1 MEEEQVAHAD
11 ARLQPSQF
19 HRGLVEV
26 ENQVRNSNF
35 ELPSSAE
42 KFKTMF
48 SKRDR
53 QLGQREVWDRL
64 R

>member
-19 HRGLVEV
+19 HRGLEV
-26 ENQVRNSNF
+26 ENQVQNSNF

-42 KFKTMF
+42 KFKNMF

-53 QLGQREVWDRL
+53 QLGQREVWDGSR
-64 R
+64 